1 MLGTGKGHGMS
12 KGPNLVKW
20 RPFKN
25 RALLFGVVSN
35 GMLATQKQWE
45 TIHYIIL

>member
-12 KGPNLVKW
+12 QGQNLSKW

-25 RALLFGVVSN
+25 RALLFGVGSN

-45 TIHYIIL
+45 TV